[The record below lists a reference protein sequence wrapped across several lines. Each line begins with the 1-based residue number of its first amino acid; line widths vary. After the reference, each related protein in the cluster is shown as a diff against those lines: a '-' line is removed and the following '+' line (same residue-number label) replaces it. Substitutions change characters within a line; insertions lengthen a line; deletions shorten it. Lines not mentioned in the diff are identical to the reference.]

1 MAEKS
6 GINRTFAEIFNKKI
20 KDFFMQQITK
30 ERRTMIDGSRLMIE
44 SLARA
49 GADAFIGYP
58 ITPANLLYLYGSQ
71 RMEMLAAPDEISTLQ
86 WMSGLSSIGRIP
98 ITATSFPGFA
108 LMLESINMAYMM
120 ELPMV
125 IILVQRLGPATG
137 TATNGA
143 QGDLLLLQGMI
154 SGGHPIPVLC
164 TSTFEDSW
172 TLSAEAVSL
181 AVKMRTPVILLTS
194 KEEVMTH
201 KSFDMNT
208 LPEIEKVDHKF
219 YDKDCEYK
227 SYKPTDLVPDFLPLT
242 QNRYQVRINASTH
255 DQSGILQHSTDEALD
270 NTRRLEEKMH
280 HRMKCHLRYDYDA
293 LEDSETLVIS
303 YGITASAARNAAASL
318 RSDGEKVSLLVPKT
332 LLPVPDVYLEIIN
345 QYSKVVIAEE
355 NMNNQFGTLLY
366 GNNKPAN
373 MRFVGALGKMITP
386 QQIIEEVKA

>member
-1 MAEKS
+1 MPEKS
-6 GINRTFAEIFNKKI
+6 GINQTFAEIFNEKI

-30 ERRTMIDGSRLMIE
+30 ERRTLVDGSRLMIE

-98 ITATSFPGFA
+98 VTATSFPGFA

-137 TATNGA
+137 TATSGA

-164 TSTFEDSW
+164 TSNFEDSW
-172 TLSAEAVSL
+172 TLSAEAVSM

-208 LPEIEKVDHKF
+208 LTEIEKVEHKF

-227 SYKPTDLVPDFLPLT
+227 SYKPTDMVPDFLPLT

-255 DQSGILQHSTDEALD
+255 DQSGILQHSTEEALA

-293 LEDSETLVIS
+293 QEGSETLVIS
-303 YGITASAARNAAASL
+303 YGITASAARNAVASL
-318 RSDGEKVSLLVPKT
+318 RNDGEKVSLLIPKT
-332 LLPVPDVYLEIIN
+332 LLPVPAVYPEIIN
-345 QYSKVVIAEE
+345 PYSKIVIAEE
-355 NMNNQFGTLLY
+355 NMNNQLGTLLY